1 MKKNWMQLLSLL
13 LSVVLLVLLFEQNQT
28 IKDLQSSLQNVENRM
43 YDLEDEV
50 RGISGDVT
58 RAVEEAANPIQNW
71 EVQPKG
77 IDKENQ
83 RLLADVALE
92 LKSWQED
99 TVVHLETVVGADQHI
114 LALPVNSVGTCS
126 GVMQF
131 PVNEQCEVTLAAVVT
146 SGGVT
151 TRTDL
156 GGWGDIS
163 MLLPLQSDGGGWSGP
178 EYRDGVLSSQ
188 FNIAIEGQDNQRP
201 GVIENPE
208 FQVYRNGEL
217 KQTFAAVIDPYE
229 GASNGVCYTVDT
241 EDYNWSLECDE
252 GDTIE
257 IRFLCQDEYG
267 LGYDFLFAVWSPEGE
282 TPENQGAAGASTGLG
297 DLRLT
302 WPE

>member
-13 LSVVLLVLLFEQNQT
+13 LSVVLLALLVRESQT
-28 IKDLQSSLQNVENRM
+28 VEDLRRSLQSVENRM

-58 RAVEEAANPIQNW
+58 RAMEEAANPIQNW

-99 TVVHLETVVGADQHI
+99 TVVRLETVVGADQHI

-163 MLLPLQSDGGGWSGP
+163 MLLPVQSSGGGWSGP
-178 EYRDGVLSSQ
+178 VYRDGVLSSQ
-188 FNIAIEGQDNQRP
+188 FNVSVTGWDYQQPGQINEP
-201 GVIENPE
+201 K

-217 KQTFAAVIDPYE
+217 VQTIAAAIDPYS
-229 GASNGVCYTVDT
+229 GSSNGICYTVDT
-241 EDYNWSLECDE
+241 KDYRWSLECDE

-267 LGYDFLFAVWSPEGE
+267 LGYDFLFVVWTPEGE
-282 TPENQGAAGASTGLG
+282 TPENQGAAGALTGLG

>member
-13 LSVVLLVLLFEQNQT
+13 MSVVLLALLVRQSQT
-28 IKDLQSSLQNVENRM
+28 VEDLRRSLQSVENRM

-71 EVQPKG
+71 EVQPAG

-83 RLLADVALE
+83 RLLANVVLE
-92 LKSWQED
+92 LKTWQED
-99 TVVHLETVVGADQHI
+99 TVIYLETEVGPDRHI
-114 LALPVNSVGTCS
+114 LAMQVDDVGFCS
-126 GVMQF
+126 GTMLF
-131 PVNEQCEVTLAAVVT
+131 PVNEQCEVRLAAVIT
-146 SGGVT
+146 GGGESRRV
-151 TRTDL
+151 DL

-163 MLLPLQSDGGGWSGP
+163 MLLPVQNGGGGWSGP

-188 FNIAIEGQDNQRP
+188 FNISLRGQNGMP
-201 GVIENPE
+201 GPIREPR
-208 FQVYRNGEL
+208 FQIYKNGKL
-217 KQTFAAVIDPYE
+217 AQTLAAVIDPYA
-229 GASNGVCYTVDT
+229 GASDGVCYTVDT

-267 LGYDFLFAVWSPEGE
+267 LGYDFLFAVWTPEGE
-282 TPENQGAAGASTGLG
+282 TPENQGAGGASTGLDG
-297 DLRLT
+297 LRLS